1 MIDSTVLDEKLA
13 NILKILLDESWAR
26 LRDILL

>member
-13 NILKILLDESWAR
+13 DILKVLPDESWAR